1 MAKGFTLIEL
11 MIVVAI
17 IGILSAVAIPAYQ
30 DFIGRAQASEG
41 LTLASGLKGA
51 VSDWYG
57 QAGECPTVEKL
68 GFADATSFKSRYVA
82 SISIV
87 PNAGALCDINVVYAS
102 TDISLGL
109 SGKGLT
115 LSMLGTPSGSQAG
128 STQWACQS
136 SNIEQKYL
144 PKSCA
149 GI

>member
-41 LTLASGLKGA
+41 LTLATGLKGA
-51 VSDWYG
+51 ISDWYG
-57 QAGECPTVEKL
+57 QSGECPTVEKL
-68 GFADATSFKSRYVA
+68 GFSDPTAFKSRYVA
-82 SISIV
+82 SISIT
-87 PNAGALCDINVVYAS
+87 PNAGALCDVNVIYAS
-102 TDISLGL
+102 TNISQGL
-109 SGKGLT
+109 SGKNLT
-115 LSMLGTPSGSQAG
+115 LSMLGTVGGSQAG
-128 STQWACQS
+128 STQWECKS
-136 SNIEQKYL
+136 TDILQKYL